1 MKKILLVLGLCL
13 AGVLM
18 VPRTSLAQEQTG
30 YKNIVVVKGLVHV
43 EHDAAKAITAISITT
58 DEGKTMA
65 VKVDDVSKGL
75 DAVDGRRVFITGK
88 LQDNVLSVQTWFL
101 SNRK

>member
-1 MKKILLVLGLCL
+1 
-13 AGVLM
+13 
-18 VPRTSLAQEQTG
+18 
-30 YKNIVVVKGLVHV
+30 
-43 EHDAAKAITAISITT
+43 
-58 DEGKTMA
+58 MA

-75 DAVDGRRVFITGK
+75 DVVDGRRVFITGK